1 MLLSFLT
8 RLFKPSR
15 LLNIRQKS
23 QKLKPKSEN
32 ELINDLLKII
42 DKSDKKKVR
51 KTREHE
57 GLKPSNLTIENVRKI
72 PSAPFTQRYPYGM
85 K

>member
-15 LLNIRQKS
+15 LLNVRQKS
-23 QKLKPKSEN
+23 QKSKAKSEN
-32 ELINDLLKII
+32 ELIKEILDLI

-57 GLKPSNLTIENVRKI
+57 GLKPSNLTIENVKKI
-72 PSAPFTQRYPYGM
+72 PLAPFTQRYPYGM

>member
-15 LLNIRQKS
+15 FLNVRQKS
-23 QKLKPKSEN
+23 QKPKPKSEN
-32 ELINDLLKII
+32 ELIKDLLDLI
-42 DKSDKKKVR
+42 DKSDKKKV
-51 KTREHE
+51 
-57 GLKPSNLTIENVRKI
+57 KPKSNLTVENVRKI
-72 PSAPFTQRYPYGM
+72 PLAPFTQRYPYPYGQ